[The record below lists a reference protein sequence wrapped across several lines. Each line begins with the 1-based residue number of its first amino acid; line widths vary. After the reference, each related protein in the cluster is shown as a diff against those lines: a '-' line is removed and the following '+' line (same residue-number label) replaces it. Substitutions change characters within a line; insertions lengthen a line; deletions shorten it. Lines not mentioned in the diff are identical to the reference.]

1 MVTMT
6 DLSLTK
12 LPIISKILNS
22 DLLVLCMHCWL
33 YCTVDTSPLQTLFSL
48 LP

>member
-22 DLLVLCMHCWL
+22 DLFMHGMHCWL
-33 YCTVDTSPLQTLFSL
+33 YCTVDTSL
-48 LP
+48 L